1 MMDKALRIPK
11 ERVLQ
16 PFIKPLARVSPTTL
30 TVIGLGVGLAAA
42 VAAAFAQPYLALA
55 LWIGNR
61 IVDGLD
67 GELARAT
74 ERQSDLGGYLDIMA
88 DLTIYAAIPLGLSFA
103 QASPGTWLALAVLL
117 SLFYINAGSWM
128 YLSALLEKSK
138 QGAFARS
145 ERTSVTMPTGIIE
158 GTETVIF
165 YSLFLI
171 FPAYLTVLFW
181 VLSSLVILTI
191 FQRLWWAQKN
201 L

>member
-16 PFIKPLARVSPTTL
+16 PLTKPLAKVSPTLL
-30 TVIGLGVGLAAA
+30 TFIGLGVGLAAA
-42 VAAAFAQPYLALA
+42 GAAALAQPYLALG
-55 LWIGNR
+55 LWIANR
-61 IVDGLD
+61 IIDGLD

-88 DLTIYAAIPLGLSFA
+88 DLTIYAAIPLGLTVA
-103 QASPGTWLALAVLL
+103 QASFGNWLALAVLL

-128 YLSALLEKSK
+128 FLSALLEKRK
-138 QGAFARS
+138 QGALAQS
-145 ERTSVTMPTGIIE
+145 ERTSITMPTGIVE

-171 FPAYLTVLFW
+171 FPSYLSVLFW
-181 VLSSLVILTI
+181 VLSILVVLTI
-191 FQRLWWAQKN
+191 LQRLWWAQKN